1 MMSKKFKHPVVQFA
15 HEHPIIFSL
24 FGTTL
29 FFYLPARLVGKT
41 IRTVKYGDPTLGNLP
56 GLMSSSERSKFTGS
70 GNLDVHQL
78 GAIPSPSDGPIT
90 GGALYR
96 AVYDEMCERARNGEI
111 PKDQVQYYA
120 TSHYNKL
127 MNDGQYNILI
137 KTAPGPAQGK
147 NPGDFYRDSRH
158 NQKIYPSKGGN
169 APNPIKSQRDHRTGG
184 SIAPPT
190 VGRRVSEH
198 SSSPGSFAVNP
209 SVKNILGEGSVFAGL
224 GLAHKLR

>member
-1 MMSKKFKHPVVQFA
+1 MAKKFKHPVVQWA
-15 HEHPIIFSL
+15 HEHPILFSL

-41 IRTVKYGDPTLGNLP
+41 IRTVKYGDPTLGTLP
-56 GLMSSSERSKFTGS
+56 GLMSSSERSNFTGR

-78 GAIPSPSDGPIT
+78 GAIPNPSDGPIT

-137 KTAPGPAQGK
+137 KTAPGPDQGK

-158 NQKIYPSKGGN
+158 NQKIYPAKGGN
-169 APNPIKSQRDHRTGG
+169 GVNPIASQRLITN
-184 SIAPPT
+184 SPAAPPV
-190 VGRRVSEH
+190 VGKTFSEH
-198 SSSPGSFAVNP
+198 SASPGSFAVNP